1 MWASAPEY
9 YYNLST
15 LTTIVFIKTAAVK
28 VTPDCSHISCLRPVC
43 EEGEELFVPPGQCC
57 PLCIT
62 SEGAPDCSAIFCPA
76 QACEEGEKAIIP
88 PGQCCPVCVP
98 KGAPDCSAIFCLA
111 QACEEGE
118 KAVIPPGQ
126 CCPECVPDKPPVDCS
141 TILCLLPVCEEG
153 EMLIDIPGQ
162 CCPQCVSAA
171 PICSLKPESGP
182 CEAAIRKFFYN
193 STTDRCELFI
203 YGGCGGNDNR
213 FDTRS
218 ECISACGEYSN
229 SVFD

>member
-1 MWASAPEY
+1 M
-9 YYNLST
+9 
-15 LTTIVFIKTAAVK
+15 
-28 VTPDCSHISCLRPVC
+28 
-43 EEGEELFVPPGQCC
+43 
-57 PLCIT
+57 
-62 SEGAPDCSAIFCPA
+62 
-76 QACEEGEKAIIP
+76 
-88 PGQCCPVCVP
+88 CVP

-111 QACEEGE
+111 QACEDGE

-126 CCPECVPDKPPVDCS
+126 CCPVCVPDKSPVDCS
-141 TILCLLPVCEEG
+141 TILCLLPVCKEG

-171 PICSLKPESGP
+171 PICSLKPDSGP

-229 SVFD
+229 LFD